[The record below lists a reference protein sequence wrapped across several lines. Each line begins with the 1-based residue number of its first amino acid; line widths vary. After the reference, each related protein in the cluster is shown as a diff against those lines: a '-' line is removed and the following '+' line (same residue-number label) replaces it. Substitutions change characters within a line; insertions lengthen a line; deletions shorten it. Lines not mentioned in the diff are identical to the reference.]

1 MADDIPS
8 QGRFIGWLALVLL
21 GFALIFALVVLVA
34 ANSTPPAML

>member
-21 GFALIFALVVLVA
+21 VFTLAFAATVLIA
-34 ANSTPPAML
+34 ANFFAPAG